1 MWGEKPCH
9 IQKIAFYGTP
19 PHLNGLCSNRE
30 CKDRGS
36 RRQDRKNHGRSRC
49 WTGGNHKDGK
59 TWIFS
64 CVSQEYKRTVLKARG
79 GWPHYTTIIVQSHVA
94 SDSKL
99 VDLSGWFGIFQ
110 VAGRINILYLY
121 GLLLHCILECHAQ
134 HIDLLIEHLWHGKS
148 CGKRQ
153 CIDGV
158 AHSMWVCY
166 AGGPHSRFSSS
177 QSLQ

>member
-1 MWGEKPCH
+1 MRPGDYQLCVCWSLCWLDHVQVTTATTVSMWGEKPCH

-19 PHLNGLCSNRE
+19 PHLNRLCSNRE

-49 WTGGNHKDGK
+49 WTGGNQKDGK

-79 GWPHYTTIIVQSHVA
+79 GWPHYTTFIVQSHVA

-121 GLLLHCILECHAQ
+121 GLLLHCIWSIM
-134 HIDLLIEHLWHGKS
+134 HIT
-148 CGKRQ
+148 
-153 CIDGV
+153 
-158 AHSMWVCY
+158 
-166 AGGPHSRFSSS
+166 
-177 QSLQ
+177 